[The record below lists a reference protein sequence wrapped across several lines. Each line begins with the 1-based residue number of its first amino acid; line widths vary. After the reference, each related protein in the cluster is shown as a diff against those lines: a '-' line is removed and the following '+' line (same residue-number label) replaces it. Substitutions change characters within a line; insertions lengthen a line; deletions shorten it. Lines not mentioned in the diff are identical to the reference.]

1 MATTQLAQLAVQR
14 FRERALIASRRA
26 LVSLPKPAPTPAG
39 AAQKKKK
46 PAPTPAPALALA
58 NPFLPH
64 KVGNRWQ
71 GAAYSL
77 RRQKALVVA
86 ARAVGPS
93 VLALLPPGPKLPSP
107 SAAAAAAA
115 SARAAPLAEPWA
127 QTPITWT
134 GAAVPEKSASA
145 AAGTTAG
152 RAYYG
157 RKVAFKGHK
166 WQRTLGKRMAHRKDL
181 LRDMAKRI
189 TGYKNVRVLCPAARS
204 RRLTGCLPVVL
215 QEEEA
220 EPAQA
225 EFVAQGAEAT
235 VLERLIVIHV
245 RPDGLIYALPHP
257 FGRSY
262 RTTPEA
268 ETSIARS
275 DGRALLPKDE
285 NAPLVDSVSRSWRSR
300 NG

>member
-26 LVSLPKPAPTPAG
+26 LVPLPKPAPTPAG

-107 SAAAAAAA
+107 GAAAAA
-115 SARAAPLAEPWA
+115 SARAPSLAEPWA
-127 QTPITWT
+127 QIPITWT

-235 VLERLIVIHV
+235 VLERLIVIYV
-245 RPDGLIYALPHP
+245 RPDGLIYALSHP
-257 FGRSY
+257 FGSPY
-262 RTTPEA
+262 LTIPEA
-268 ETSIARS
+268 ETSIARP
-275 DGRALLPKDE
+275 DGR
-285 NAPLVDSVSRSWRSR
+285 
-300 NG
+300 